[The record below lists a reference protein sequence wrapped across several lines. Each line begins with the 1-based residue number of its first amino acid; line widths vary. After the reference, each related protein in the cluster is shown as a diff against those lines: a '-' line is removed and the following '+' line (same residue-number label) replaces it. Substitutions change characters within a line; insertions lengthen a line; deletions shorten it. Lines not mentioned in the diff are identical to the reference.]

1 MHLNYGK
8 TKKIKLNIDMEILT
22 YSMKWLEVVLRW
34 GHVLFAVLWVGNS
47 FLFNYLDNKLNK
59 DISGDDVDG
68 EGYLMHSG
76 YYYKLL
82 RLKKSPPPQYLNSL
96 VIFKWQSY
104 LTFVTGILLLIIIY
118 YYNSGILMV
127 DKRILE
133 IKPLY
138 AILISVVS
146 LVISWFVY
154 DLLCKSK
161 IINNNKIFISIIFIF
176 LAVISF
182 GFTKIFGPK
191 FAFLSVG
198 LIIGSNMFGNVFT
211 VIIPNQM
218 NIINSSKKNEKF
230 DTNLSLA
237 AKQRSIHNNYSTFL
251 VLFIMLSGHYSFIVY
266 HKYNWLILC
275 LAALLSGT
283 ARHYFNLRG
292 RNIHRLYILISSFLS
307 LVVLAVLLLIFKN

>member
-1 MHLNYGK
+1 
-8 TKKIKLNIDMEILT
+8 MEFLPYTI
-22 YSMKWLEVVLRW
+22 KWLEVILRW
-34 GHVLFAVLWVGNS
+34 GHVLFAILWVGNS

-59 DISGDDVDG
+59 NITNDDIDG

-76 YYYKLL
+76 FFYKLT
-82 RLKKSPPPQYLNSL
+82 RLKTSPPQDYLNKL

-104 LTFVTGILLLIIIY
+104 LTFITGMLLLVIIY
-118 YYNSGILMV
+118 YYNAGVLMV
-127 DKRILE
+127 DKRVLLI
-133 IKPLY
+133 PPGY
-138 AILISVVS
+138 AIVFSLLSLIV
-146 LVISWFVY
+146 SWFVY

-161 IINNNKIFISIIFIF
+161 LIENNILFISTAIIL
-176 LAVISF
+176 LALVSF
-182 GFTKIFGPK
+182 GFTKLFGPK

-218 NIINSSKKNEKF
+218 NIIKSSEKGDKF
-230 DTNLSLA
+230 NMSLSLA

-251 VLFIMLSGHYSFIVY
+251 VLFIMLSGHFNFLVY

-275 LAALLSGT
+275 FVGVISGV

-292 RNIHRLYILISSFLS
+292 RNIHRLYILISSIIAFI
-307 LVVLAVLLLIFKN
+307 VLAVLVLLFKK

>member
-1 MHLNYGK
+1 MDLIPY
-8 TKKIKLNIDMEILT
+8 TL
-22 YSMKWLEVVLRW
+22 KWLELILRW
-34 GHVLFAVLWVGNS
+34 GHVLFAILWVGNS

-59 DISGDDVDG
+59 SISSNDIDG

-76 YYYKLL
+76 YYYKLT
-82 RLKKSPPPQYLNSL
+82 RLKKSPPLEYLNSL

-118 YYNSGILMV
+118 YYNSTVLMV
-127 DKRILE
+127 DKRVLE
-133 IKPLY
+133 ITSFN
-138 AILISVVS
+138 AILISLLS
-146 LVISWFVY
+146 LVISWFIY

-161 IINNNKIFISIIFIF
+161 IIKNNLLFVSIIFV
-176 LAVISF
+176 LLVLVSF
-182 GFTKIFGPK
+182 VLTKIFGPK

-211 VIIPNQM
+211 IIIPNQK
-218 NIINSSKKNEKF
+218 NIINSSLKNEKF
-230 DTNLSLA
+230 DTSLSLA

-275 LAALLSGT
+275 VVALISAT
-283 ARHYFNLRG
+283 ARHFFNLKG
-292 RNIHRLYILISSFLS
+292 KNIHRLNILIFSIFALIT
-307 LVVLAVLLLIFKN
+307 LAVFLFIFKN

>member
-1 MHLNYGK
+1 MDFIPYTL
-8 TKKIKLNIDMEILT
+8 
-22 YSMKWLEVVLRW
+22 KWLELVLRW
-34 GHVLFAVLWVGNS
+34 SHVLFAILWVGNS

-59 DISGDDVDG
+59 DISSKDIDG

-76 YYYKLL
+76 YYYKLT
-82 RLKKSPPPQYLNSL
+82 RLKNSPPVQYLSNL

-104 LTFVTGILLLIIIY
+104 LTFITGILLLIIIY
-118 YYNSGILMV
+118 FYNSGVLMI
-127 DKRILE
+127 DKRVLQIS
-133 IKPLY
+133 PLY
-138 AILISVVS
+138 AILISIAS
-146 LVISWFVY
+146 LLVSWFIY

-161 IINNNKIFISIIFIF
+161 LINNNFLFSLIIFI
-176 LAVISF
+176 LLIAISF
-182 GFTKIFGPK
+182 IFTKIYGPK

-198 LIIGSNMFGNVFT
+198 LIIGTNMFGNVFT

-218 NIINSSKKNEKF
+218 NIINSSKRNEKF
-230 DTNLSLA
+230 DLSLSLA

-275 LAALLSGT
+275 LIALISGA

-292 RNIHRLYILISSFLS
+292 RNIHRLYILISSILS
-307 LVVLAVLLLIFKN
+307 LIVLAVLLLIFKN

>member
-1 MHLNYGK
+1 
-8 TKKIKLNIDMEILT
+8 MEFLS
-22 YSMKWLEVVLRW
+22 YSLKWLELTLRW
-34 GHVLFAVLWVGNS
+34 GHVLFAILWVGNS

-59 DISGDDVDG
+59 DISSEDVDG

-82 RLKKSPPPQYLNSL
+82 RLKKSPPSQYLNNL

-104 LTFVTGILLLIIIY
+104 LTFITGILLLIIIY
-118 YYNSGILMV
+118 YYNSGVLMV
-127 DKRILE
+127 DKRVLE
-133 IKPLY
+133 ISPLN
-138 AILISVVS
+138 AILISIMF

-161 IINNNKIFISIIFIF
+161 IINNNILFLSIIFI
-176 LAVISF
+176 LLVIISF
-182 GFTKIFGPK
+182 SLTKIFGAK

-198 LIIGSNMFGNVFT
+198 LIMGSIMFGNVFT

-218 NIINSSKKNEKF
+218 NIINSSSKHEKF
-230 DTNLSLA
+230 DTSLSLS

-275 LAALLSGT
+275 ILAIISAG

-292 RNIHRLYILISSFLS
+292 KNIHRLYILIFSILA
-307 LVVLAVLLLIFKN
+307 LVILAVLLFIFKN

>member
-1 MHLNYGK
+1 
-8 TKKIKLNIDMEILT
+8 MELVP
-22 YSMKWLEVVLRW
+22 YALKWLELVLRW
-34 GHVLFAVLWVGNS
+34 GHVLFAILWVGNS

-59 DISGDDVDG
+59 DISSEDIDG

-76 YYYKLL
+76 YYYKLT
-82 RLKKSPPPQYLNSL
+82 RLKKSPPLQYLNSL

-104 LTFVTGILLLIIIY
+104 LTFITGVLLLVIIY
-118 YYNSGILMV
+118 YYNSGVLMV
-127 DKRILE
+127 DKRVLQIS
-133 IKPLY
+133 PLY
-138 AILISVVS
+138 AILISLLS
-146 LVISWFVY
+146 LIVSWFVY
-154 DLLCKSK
+154 DFLCKSK
-161 IINNNKIFISIIFIF
+161 LINNNILFISIIFI
-176 LAVISF
+176 LLIIVSF
-182 GFTKIFGPK
+182 ILTKIFGPK

-198 LIIGSNMFGNVFT
+198 LIIGTNMFGNVFT
-211 VIIPNQM
+211 AIIPNQM

-230 DTNLSLA
+230 DASLSLV

-275 LAALLSGT
+275 LVALISVT

-292 RNIHRLYILISSFLS
+292 RNIHRLYILISSILS

>member
-1 MHLNYGK
+1 MDFLPY
-8 TKKIKLNIDMEILT
+8 T
-22 YSMKWLEVVLRW
+22 MKWLELILRW
-34 GHVLFAVLWVGNS
+34 GHVLFAILWVGNS

-59 DISGDDVDG
+59 NISNNSIDG

-76 YYYKLL
+76 YFYKLT
-82 RLKKSPPPQYLNSL
+82 RLKKSPQSNNLKNL

-104 LTFVTGILLLIIIY
+104 LTFITGILLLFVIY

-127 DKRILE
+127 NKKVLE
-133 IKPLY
+133 ISPFN
-138 AILISVVS
+138 AVLISIFS
-146 LVISWFVY
+146 LFLAWLVY
-154 DLLCKSK
+154 DFLCKSS
-161 IINNNKIFISIIFIF
+161 IIKNNILFIFIAFALLVLTSYG
-176 LAVISF
+176 L
-182 GFTKIFGPK
+182 TKIFSAK

-198 LIIGSNMFGNVFT
+198 LILGTNMFGNVFT

-218 NIINSSKKNEKF
+218 NIIKSSLKNKKF
-230 DTNLSLA
+230 DSSLSLA

-275 LAALLSGT
+275 AIAIISAI

-292 RNIHRLYILISSFLS
+292 RKINKISILVTSI
-307 LVVLAVLLLIFKN
+307 LALIFLAFLIFVFKP

>member
-1 MHLNYGK
+1 
-8 TKKIKLNIDMEILT
+8 MELVP
-22 YSMKWLEVVLRW
+22 YALKWLELVLRW
-34 GHVLFAVLWVGNS
+34 GHVLFAILWVGNS

-59 DISGDDVDG
+59 DISSEDIDG

-76 YYYKLL
+76 YYYKLT
-82 RLKKSPPPQYLNSL
+82 RLKKSPPLQYLNSL

-104 LTFVTGILLLIIIY
+104 LTFVTGVLLLIVIY
-118 YYNSGILMV
+118 YYNSGVLMV
-127 DKRILE
+127 DKRVLQIS
-133 IKPLY
+133 PLY
-138 AILISVVS
+138 AILISLLS
-146 LVISWFVY
+146 LIVSWFVY
-154 DLLCKSK
+154 DFLCKSK
-161 IINNNKIFISIIFIF
+161 LINNNILFISIIFI
-176 LAVISF
+176 LLIIVSF
-182 GFTKIFGPK
+182 ILTKIFGPK

-198 LIIGSNMFGNVFT
+198 LIIGANMFGNVFT

-230 DTNLSLA
+230 DTSLSLA

-275 LAALLSGT
+275 LVALISVT

-292 RNIHRLYILISSFLS
+292 RNIHRLYILISSILS

>member
-1 MHLNYGK
+1 
-8 TKKIKLNIDMEILT
+8 MEFLPYT
-22 YSMKWLEVVLRW
+22 MKWLELILRW
-34 GHVLFAVLWVGNS
+34 GHVLFAILWVGNS

-59 DISGDDVDG
+59 NISSNDVDG

-76 YYYKLL
+76 FYYKLT
-82 RLKKSPPPQYLNSL
+82 RLKKSPPLDYLNRL

-104 LTFVTGILLLIIIY
+104 LTFVTGILLLAVVY
-118 YYNSGILMV
+118 YYNSGVLMV
-127 DKRILE
+127 DKRVLLI
-133 IKPLY
+133 PPSY
-138 AILISVVS
+138 AIGISLLS

-154 DLLCKSK
+154 DLLCKSNLIK
-161 IINNNKIFISIIFIF
+161 NNILFILTIIILLI
-176 LAVISF
+176 LVSF
-182 GFTKIFGPK
+182 GLTKLFGPK

-198 LIIGSNMFGNVFT
+198 LIIGTNMFGNVFT

-218 NIINSSKKNEKF
+218 NIINSSKKNEQF
-230 DTNLSLA
+230 DSSLSLA

-275 LAALLSGT
+275 LVGLISGM

-292 RNIHRLYILISSFLS
+292 RNVHKLHILISSIIAFIT
-307 LVVLAVLLLIFKN
+307 LAVLVLLFKK